1 MNVIH
6 EEIRNAVEKEKAH
19 AEDTYGLYASFHEK
33 YGVMFEE
40 LQEVEEELRNV
51 RDAFDRMWRMIRV
64 NNEKV
69 ANYQA
74 MAVANCAEN
83 LAIEA
88 VQLAATARKQLEEDY
103 LPKGAEVS
111 E

>member
-1 MNVIH
+1 MNAIR
-6 EEIRNAVEKEKAH
+6 EEIKNAVEKEKAH
-19 AEDTYGLYASFHEK
+19 AEDVYGLYASFHEK

-51 RDAFDRMWRMIRV
+51 RDSFDRMWRRIRV
-64 NNEKV
+64 NNENDAK
-69 ANYQA
+69 YQA
-74 MAVANCAEN
+74 MAVAISAEN
-83 LAIEA
+83 LAAEA
-88 VQLAATARKQLEEDY
+88 VQLAAAARKQLEEDY